1 MYVVVKLLYSHST
14 DASIGEELSQLSLY
28 LTRQLQNVGIST
40 LLLPDVAKKSQESQ
54 FSRNDELGIPY
65 TVVLN
70 DATLKNGILA
80 LRSRDTTLKV
90 SAGSITCLQIM
101 VTWVVTYC
109 TQIDKYKLFSIM
121 CCPHVNLLAPE
132 FGI

>member
-1 MYVVVKLLYSHST
+1 MYVVVKLLCSRST
-14 DASIGEELSQLSLY
+14 DASVGEELSQLSLY
-28 LTRQLQNVGIST
+28 LTKQLQNVGIST

-80 LRSRDTTLKV
+80 LRNRDTTLKV
-90 SAGSITCLQIM
+90 SAGSVTCLQIM
-101 VTWVVTYC
+101 ITWLVTKC
-109 TQIDKYKLFSIM
+109 T
-121 CCPHVNLLAPE
+121 
-132 FGI
+132 

>member
-1 MYVVVKLLYSHST
+1 MYVVVKLLCTHST
-14 DASIGEELSQLSLY
+14 AASIGEELSQLSLY
-28 LTRQLQNVGIST
+28 LTKQLQNVGIPT

-54 FSRNDELGIPY
+54 FSRNDELGIPC

-101 VTWVVTYC
+101 VTWLVTKC
-109 TQIDKYKLFSIM
+109 T
-121 CCPHVNLLAPE
+121 
-132 FGI
+132 

>member
-1 MYVVVKLLYSHST
+1 MCVVVKLLCSYFT

-28 LTRQLQNVGIST
+28 LTKQLQNVGIST
-40 LLLPDVAKKSQESQ
+40 LLLPDVAKKSQESL

-90 SAGSITCLQIM
+90 SAGSITSSYYHHLGC
-101 VTWVVTYC
+101 
-109 TQIDKYKLFSIM
+109 DKVQL
-121 CCPHVNLLAPE
+121 N
-132 FGI
+132 